1 MLRHHKT
8 GVEPCST
15 RRFQQEADKAGGPN
29 YILGYS
35 REDWSR
41 ALFTTA
47 TFMHMRKPKYA
58 ADGATGPG
66 SAKTPV
72 AWVRPE
78 EEKSILGDGD
88 MDNSYSN
95 IYFREVVEYGNMVG
109 QTLALDPEDAGSN
122 DRPAG
127 QNNNHCLEALTLQLQ

>member
-1 MLRHHKT
+1 
-8 GVEPCST
+8 
-15 RRFQQEADKAGGPN
+15 
-29 YILGYS
+29 
-35 REDWSR
+35 
-41 ALFTTA
+41 
-47 TFMHMRKPKYA
+47 
-58 ADGATGPG
+58 
-66 SAKTPV
+66 
-72 AWVRPE
+72 
-78 EEKSILGDGD
+78 